1 MSHLIATWLLPIFF
15 ALVGNELRAE
25 IKGGA
30 FTSKRKLLLPLTAA
44 IFGVLI
50 PFLIYELFVITANV
64 SNSGWGVVVATDL
77 PLALFALKFFN
88 REVAEKLR
96 PYLLSVAIF
105 DDLVSILLIALL
117 FHKNGVHP
125 TVYGFLLGILI
136 PVGNSG
142 KFIDLANKIS
152 NYLIIPLFIL
162 STVIENW
169 SIKIGLLTFA
179 VIISRM
185 FGKPLGI
192 FLGDLLGR
200 LLTKTEVLNK
210 KEVLAVGAT
219 CALGLSVS
227 FLFAEISD
235 APGIAYASVLVAI
248 PIALVRIKVLSKTF
262 MKGNF

>member
-1 MSHLIATWLLPIFF
+1 MSHLVATWLLPIFF

-25 IKGGA
+25 INGGA

-105 DDLVSILLIALL
+105 DDLISIILIALL

-125 TVYGFLLGILI
+125 TVYGFLLGILF

-142 KFIDLANKIS
+142 KFIHIANKFS

-162 STVIENW
+162 TTIMENW

-185 FGKPLGI
+185 VGKPLGI

-200 LLTKTEVLNK
+200 LLTKTEVLNR